1 MSLVSAWRQLLM
13 LMLISGTNVQPQQ
26 TERLSHGSLGP
37 HKFATKWHF
46 DRFIRFCMAHGCA
59 QHTDRQTQTMESA
72 NCVAMLHLCDMQCS
86 ELGITSCYSTGSQT
100 PHRCCHPANNVE
112 HVKYVDHL
120 HVWACPTTGTS
131 SSAPSPEGSGL
142 SPNTWFVGPT

>member
-1 MSLVSAWRQLLM
+1 MCNPNRQKDCHTVPWAHISLPLNDISIGSSVSAWLTGVPNTQ
-13 LMLISGTNVQPQQ
+13 
-26 TERLSHGSLGP
+26 
-37 HKFATKWHF
+37 
-46 DRFIRFCMAHGCA
+46 
-59 QHTDRQTQTMESA
+59 TDRQTQTMESA

-120 HVWACPTTGTS
+120 HVWVCPTTGMS